1 MTAQVIPLS
10 GAMLTPLEVAERLGP
25 RVNAQRVY
33 RWVKSGKL
41 RAFRPDARG
50 AVLIAE
56 ADLRAFIA
64 ANTTTSV
71 PQDVS
76 HAHAG
81 SPRPGGNIDDLMPAS
96 GRRF

>member
-1 MTAQVIPLS
+1 MTARVVPIA

-50 AVLIAE
+50 SILIAE

-64 ANTTTSV
+64 ANTTA
-71 PQDVS
+71 PAPPDVS

-81 SPRPGGNIDDLMPAS
+81 APRPGGNIDDLMPAG